1 MTPIQAVILGILQ
14 GITEFLPVS
23 SSGHLE
29 IGKALFGLNMTGEES
44 LTFDVV
50 VHAGTA
56 LSTIVVFRKDIG
68 RILAGMLE
76 FRWNKETKFAFYIL
90 ISMIPAAFIGLV
102 FEDQIAALFDGQLL
116 LVGAM
121 LTLTGILL
129 FLADRARETSK
140 SVHGLDAIVI
150 GLAQAI
156 AILPGVSRSG
166 ATISTSVLLG
176 VDREK
181 AARFSFLMVLP
192 IILGKTLLDTKDII
206 AGQAMGIEVDVT
218 SLLLGLVA
226 AFVSGV
232 FACNWMI
239 SLVRRAELKYF
250 SYYCFAVAFIVLV
263 SQVLGF

>member
-56 LSTIVVFRKDIG
+56 LSTIVVFRRDIG
-68 RILAGMLE
+68 QILAGLLE

>member
-1 MTPIQAVILGILQ
+1 
-14 GITEFLPVS
+14 
-23 SSGHLE
+23 
-29 IGKALFGLNMTGEES
+29 
-44 LTFDVV
+44 
-50 VHAGTA
+50 
-56 LSTIVVFRKDIG
+56 
-68 RILAGMLE
+68 
-76 FRWNKETKFAFYIL
+76 
-90 ISMIPAAFIGLV
+90 
-102 FEDQIAALFDGQLL
+102 
-116 LVGAM
+116 
-121 LTLTGILL
+121 
-129 FLADRARETSK
+129 
-140 SVHGLDAIVI
+140 
-150 GLAQAI
+150 LAQAI

-206 AGQAMGIEVDVT
+206 AGQAMGIEVDLT

-239 SLVRRAELKYF
+239 RLVRRAELKYF

>member
-56 LSTIVVFRKDIG
+56 LSTIVVFRRDIG
-68 RILAGMLE
+68 RILAGLLE
-76 FRWNKETKFAFYIL
+76 FRWNNETKFAFYIL